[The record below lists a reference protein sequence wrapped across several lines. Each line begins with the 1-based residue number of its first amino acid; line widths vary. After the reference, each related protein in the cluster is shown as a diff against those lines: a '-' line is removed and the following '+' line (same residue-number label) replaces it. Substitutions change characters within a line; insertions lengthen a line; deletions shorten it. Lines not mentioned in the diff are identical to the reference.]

1 VDGFITTLEDQ
12 SPASRIIRQ
21 MNASDV
27 RYGESVRLAD
37 LILQFDD

>member
-1 VDGFITTLEDQ
+1 VDGFTIEPEDQ

-21 MNASDV
+21 MNASKV

>member
-1 VDGFITTLEDQ
+1 MTLEDQ

-27 RYGESVRLAD
+27 RYDESVSPRRPD